1 MKLTPTDENLAR
13 ILLETRTIAMVGAS
27 MKPERASNG
36 VGGYLID
43 TGYRVIPV
51 NPNCAG
57 QILFGDTVRPDL
69 KAIDAPIDLLS
80 VFRRSEFVLAHVE
93 EAISAL
99 PDLKTIWMQLGI
111 SNDPARKIAEEAGLQ
126 VVDNR
131 CIRTEHRRL
140 IGGKST

>member
-13 ILLETRTIAMVGAS
+13 FLLETRTIAMVGAS
-27 MKPERASNG
+27 MNPERASHG
-36 VGGYLID
+36 VGQYLIGV
-43 TGYRVIPV
+43 GYRVIPV

-57 QILFGDTVRPDL
+57 QMLFGEAVRPSIA
-69 KAIDAPIDLLS
+69 AIDAPIDLLS
-80 VFRRSEFVLAHVE
+80 VFRRSEFVLGHVK
-93 EAISAL
+93 EAVSAL
-99 PDLKTIWMQLGI
+99 PGLKAIWMQLGI
-111 SNDPARKIAEEAGLQ
+111 SSDPARMIVVEAGLQ